1 MKTIRQKKKYDDD
14 EEGEVD
20 VVVDDEGQ
28 VEDVVEDDDKE
39 REDVVDEE
47 GGERKKN
54 VARNP
59 EKEEGKFYLMARF
72 PRKTHNVKMILINKA
87 PDYKHLEKQLWV
99 EEYCK
104 PSAQTNMNKSIKRG
118 N

>member
-47 GGERKKN
+47 GE
-54 VARNP
+54 
-59 EKEEGKFYLMARF
+59 EKEEEYSEKSRERGGEVLFNGQISEKDTQCQNDF
-72 PRKTHNVKMILINKA
+72 NK
-87 PDYKHLEKQLWV
+87 
-99 EEYCK
+99 
-104 PSAQTNMNKSIKRG
+104 
-118 N
+118 